1 MKQCLKCQA
10 NPENYKPNE
19 NKEVVGQYNY
29 CFYKHCFEEWI
40 KKQNNCPLLF
50 KEWIQMKL
58 LD

>member
-19 NKEVVGQYNY
+19 NKEVVGQYN
-29 CFYKHCFEEWI
+29 HCFEEWI